1 MGKNARLMIY
11 SELMGKNTNNGRIAQ
26 KKGREAELRV
36 QEFCQILGLETC
48 TSPELDYGGKTDCLI
63 EGRRVQ
69 VSCQPKSKQTLKAL
83 QKKDIYN
90 IYAGE
95 QVEDEHLQDQIIE
108 AMDSYPEFPLS

>member
-1 MGKNARLMIY
+1 MIY
-11 SELMGKNTNNGRIAQ
+11 SELMGKNTTNGRIAQ

-36 QEFCQILGLETC
+36 QDFCQILGLETC
-48 TSPELDYGGKTDCLI
+48 TSLELDYGGKTDCLI

-69 VSCQPKSKQTLKAL
+69 VSCRPKSRQTLKAL
-83 QKKDIYN
+83 QKKDIHN

-108 AMDSYPEFPLS
+108 AIDYPEFPLS